1 MNGLAFAG
9 GSPQAS
15 AIRLERRIRS
25 YGAPHAVVAV
35 SGGVDSSV
43 VLALAARALG
53 AAAVTAVTALS
64 PSYPAGELE
73 DARSCAR
80 YLGVAHETMITHEVE
95 MERYAQNGPLRCFFC
110 KAELYSSLHSLA
122 RHFAGAARVVLAGAN
137 FDDTGDFRPGLLAAR
152 RYGVRNPLLEEGV
165 GKASVRALA
174 RYLQLPAPEKPA
186 LACLSSRVDYG
197 IRITPEL
204 LARIDQAEQLVKAR
218 GFQSVRVRH
227 FGNLATI
234 EVPREDLQRLAA
246 DPQLPQLLADLRR
259 LGWRQVV
266 LDPAGL
272 RSGRMNATLQLK
284 PSLQRS
290 IDRLRDPSADSPAS
304 RPLS

>member
-1 MNGLAFAG
+1 MNALAFAH
-9 GSPQAS
+9 GSPQAT
-15 AIRLERRIRS
+15 ANRLERRIRS

-53 AAAVTAVTALS
+53 TAAVTAVTALS
-64 PSYPAGELE
+64 PSYPAGELD

-80 YLGVAHETMITHEVE
+80 YLGVAHETVITHEVE

-110 KAELYSSLHSLA
+110 KAELYASLHSLA
-122 RHFAGAARVVLAGAN
+122 RHFARAARVVLAGAN
-137 FDDTGDFRPGLLAAR
+137 LDDTGDFRPGLLAGR

-165 GKASVRALA
+165 GKAGVRALA

-197 IRITPEL
+197 IRITAEL
-204 LARIDQAEQLVKAR
+204 LVRIDQAEQLVKAR

-246 DPQLPQLLADLRR
+246 DPQLPRLLADLRR
-259 LGWRQVV
+259 LGWRQVA
-266 LDPAGL
+266 LDREGL
-272 RSGRMNATLQLK
+272 RSGRMNAALQLK
-284 PSLQRS
+284 PSLRRS
-290 IDRLRDPSADSPAS
+290 IERLADPSAHLPA
-304 RPLS
+304 